1 MVVNETQ
8 SFRGSFIMFGMI
20 MLEVP
25 TLVLLIVLWQKGK
38 LGEDGLPAVLFV
50 GAVILVTFLF
60 LMSIKLELRMDD
72 KSISYRN
79 PPLSNKWQKIPNNE
93 INFIEV
99 KKMDGLLEYGGIGV
113 RFSKKVKAYIFFSDY
128 VMEVQLQNKKLVFST
143 RKPNEIK
150 DMIAMWNKEG
160 FVNKN

>member
-8 SFRGSFIMFGMI
+8 SFRGSIIMFGMI
-20 MLEVP
+20 MLEIP

-50 GAVILVTFLF
+50 GAIIVVTFLF

-72 KSISYRN
+72 KSISFRN
-79 PPLSNKWQKIPNNE
+79 PPLKNKWQKIPFNE
-93 INFIEV
+93 IDSIQV

-113 RFSKKVKAYIFFSDY
+113 RYSRSVKAYIFFSDH
-128 VMEVQLQNKKLVFST
+128 VVEVKLPKKKLVFST
-143 RKPNEIK
+143 RKHHEIK
-150 DMIAMWNKEG
+150 EMVAVWNENG
-160 FVNKN
+160 FVNEN

>member
-50 GAVILVTFLF
+50 GAIILVTFLF

-72 KSISYRN
+72 KSISFRN
-79 PPLSNKWQKIPNNE
+79 PPLKNNWQKIPFSE
-93 INFIEV
+93 INSIQV

-113 RFSKKVKAYIFFSDY
+113 RYSKNVKAYIFFSDH
-128 VMEVQLQNKKLVFST
+128 VVEVQLQKKKLVFST
-143 RKPNEIK
+143 RKHNEVK
-150 DMIAMWNKEG
+150 EMIEVWNENG
-160 FVNKN
+160 FENES